1 MSYSFPKGEA
11 DGFEVTLSNGVTYRY
26 NKDNNL
32 WQVASVE
39 GMGAGEVDL
48 PPMTSNPT
56 ADTLVLR
63 DENANAKFRQITCNN
78 MTFNQN
84 TVFTNTADT
93 WFLSGGELSNHG
105 VKKNT
110 AEGMRASLNIY
121 SKDEVDALSGGD
133 SFFTDL
139 GNNTIQY
146 FGNELQVTLMN
157 DPFHVGAKLGNDISC
172 SGRFISGTECFVGGS
187 IGLKFDS
194 NSSSVVPVDEMG
206 RPKVGI
212 DLGSTAAK
220 FKDGDFTGEV
230 RATAFVGDGS
240 QLTGTVSTK
249 ALVNAFQSIQMAV
262 SNETTVAGIKKA
274 LTNSLGGLI
283 EKLEG

>member
-1 MSYSFPKGEA
+1 
-11 DGFEVTLSNGVTYRY
+11 
-26 NKDNNL
+26 
-32 WQVASVE
+32 
-39 GMGAGEVDL
+39 
-48 PPMTSNPT
+48 MTSDPT